1 MPLATPVRQFLP
13 AVPQHVACTAAAF
26 FAPSR
31 DHQHVYAAAPA
42 KADAAR
48 AKFELIADTLLIECR
63 NRRDPVLRNRVRFEA
78 GGPLLGRFLAAPVN
92 GDGGALSGVLLLL
105 RDAEEPAFSDE
116 EAREAQRQAHQ
127 LAKFLSLPT
136 DPLTGLLTRTSVEK
150 LIQRRL
156 VSLDERVVS
165 SVLYGDIDQ
174 LHVVNDL
181 FGFEAGDRVIASV
194 AKALEVALAGHDAIL
209 SRLSGDRFT
218 VFLPACSLAD
228 ARSLGAALRG
238 AVASAHDEASPAA
251 PLSMSFGAAT
261 LRAGERSFD
270 HALAAAEVACK
281 AAKDRGRD
289 RVEAYVVSDSSIMRR
304 RDDISIVA
312 RLRSALDEGRFHIFG
327 QPIASLL
334 QPEET
339 LRYEMLLRIVDEK
352 GRLVQP
358 AHFMS
363 SAMRYQ
369 LLPTIDRCVVSR
381 VLQQLKQARQR
392 PGFTALHASIN
403 LSGPTISEHA
413 FHDWLMGELEA
424 SGVPGEWLTFELTET
439 AAVDNLEQAKVLM
452 KKLGAHGC
460 HFALDDFGTGVSSL
474 AHLKDL
480 QFTALKIDGAFV
492 RDILHNERSQSLV
505 RVVSQL
511 AGAMGMETIAEYV
524 ETPEVCMRLIELE
537 VQFGQGFAIGR
548 PRPLDGILDLEQ
560 VLARAS

>member
-1 MPLATPVRQFLP
+1 VRQFLP
-13 AVPQHVACTAAAF
+13 AVSQHIACLAAAF
-26 FAPSR
+26 VSPSR
-31 DHQHVYAAAPA
+31 DHHHVHAASPEL
-42 KADAAR
+42 ADAAR
-48 AKFELIADTLLIECR
+48 AKFEVVADTLLVECR
-63 NRRDPVLRNRVRFEA
+63 NRRDPIVRNRVRFEA
-78 GGPLLGRFLAAPVN
+78 GGPLLGRFLAAPVT
-92 GDGGALSGVLLLL
+92 GEGGGALRGVLLLL
-105 RDAEEPAFSDE
+105 RDSEAPPFGEE

-127 LAKFLSLPT
+127 LARLLSLPT

-150 LIQRRL
+150 IVQQRL

-181 FGFEAGDRVIASV
+181 LGFEAGDEVIASV
-194 AKALEVALAGHDAIL
+194 AKALSSSLASRDAIL

-228 ARSLGAALRG
+228 ARTVAAQLR
-238 AVASAHDEASPAA
+238 ASIASASDQANQVV

-281 AAKDRGRD
+281 AAKDRGRN
-289 RVEAYVVSDSSIMRR
+289 RVEAYLVSDSSIIRR

-312 RLRSALDEGRFHIFG
+312 RLRNALDEGRFQIFG

-334 QPEET
+334 KPEET

-358 AHFMS
+358 NHFMS
-363 SAMRYQ
+363 SATRYQ
-369 LLPTIDRCVVSR
+369 LLPVIDRCVVSR
-381 VLQQLKQARQR
+381 VLQQLQRARQR
-392 PGFTALHASIN
+392 PGFRPLQASIN
-403 LSGPTISEHA
+403 LSGTTISELA
-413 FHDWLMGELEA
+413 FHDWLMGQLES
-424 SGVPGEWLTFELTET
+424 SGVPGDWLTFELTET
-439 AAVDNLEQAKVLM
+439 AAVNNLEQAKVLM
-452 KKLGAHGC
+452 KKLGALGC
-460 HFALDDFGTGVSSL
+460 RFALDDFGTGVSSL

-480 QFTALKIDGAFV
+480 QFSALKIDGAFV
-492 RDILHNERSQSLV
+492 RDIMHNERSQSLV

-537 VQFGQGFAIGR
+537 VQFGQGYAIGR
-548 PRPLDGILDLEQ
+548 PRPLDGILD
-560 VLARAS
+560 VDAALARAS

>member
-1 MPLATPVRQFLP
+1 MG
-13 AVPQHVACTAAAF
+13 CTAAAF
-26 FAPSR
+26 VSPSR
-31 DHQHVYAAAPA
+31 DHHHVHAASDEL
-42 KADAAR
+42 ADAAR
-48 AKFELIADTLLIECR
+48 AKFDTVADTLLIECR
-63 NRRDPVLRNRVRFEA
+63 NRRDPVVRNRVRFEA
-78 GGPLLGRFLAAPVN
+78 GGPLLGRFLAAPVT
-92 GDGGALSGVLLLL
+92 GEGGAFRGVLLFL
-105 RDAEEPAFSDE
+105 RDAEAPAFGE
-116 EAREAQRQAHQ
+116 PEAREAQRQAHQ
-127 LAKFLSLPT
+127 LGRLLTLPT

-150 LIQRRL
+150 LVQQRL
-156 VSLDERVVS
+156 VALDERVVS

-181 FGFEAGDRVIASV
+181 LGFEAGDEVIASV
-194 AKALEVALAGHDAIL
+194 AKALSSALASRDAIL

-228 ARSLGAALRG
+228 ARNVGAQLR
-238 AVASAHDEASPAA
+238 AAIASASDEANQVA

-281 AAKDRGRD
+281 AAKDRGRN
-289 RVEAYVVSDSSIMRR
+289 RVEAYLVSDSSIIRR

-312 RLRSALDEGRFHIFG
+312 RLRSALDEGRFQIFG

-334 QPEET
+334 RPEAT
-339 LRYEMLLRIVDEK
+339 LRYEMLLRIIDEK

-358 AHFMS
+358 GHFMS
-363 SAMRYQ
+363 SATRYQ
-369 LLPTIDRCVVSR
+369 LLPFIDRCVVSR
-381 VLQQLKQARQR
+381 VLQQLREARQR
-392 PGFTALHASIN
+392 PGFRPLHVSIN
-403 LSGPTISEHA
+403 LSGSTISELA
-413 FHDWLMGELEA
+413 FHEWLMGELEA

-439 AAVDNLEQAKVLM
+439 AAVNNLEQAQVLM
-452 KKLGAHGC
+452 GKLGALGC
-460 HFALDDFGTGVSSL
+460 RFALDDFGTGVSSL

-480 QFTALKIDGAFV
+480 QFSALKIDGAFV

-548 PRPLDGILDLEQ
+548 PRPLEGVLDVEQ